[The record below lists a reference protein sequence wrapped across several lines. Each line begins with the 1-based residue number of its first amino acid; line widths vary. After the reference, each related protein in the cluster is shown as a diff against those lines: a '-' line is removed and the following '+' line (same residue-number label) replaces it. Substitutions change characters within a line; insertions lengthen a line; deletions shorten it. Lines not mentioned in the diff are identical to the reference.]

1 MPSVHFDSSVAPSA
15 DTQPDNQPDNQTDTQ
30 QMPQVVVQSDGQ
42 VPLDENWTH
51 IVALV
56 DCSGS
61 MSIVNPQNTANELTK
76 LVREQS
82 STRITTTLATFSDE
96 YKIIKNKVDGKE
108 FMVTASEINPNGPTA
123 IQESFC
129 KIIDDTGVELAAMND
144 VRPSKVIM
152 IILTD
157 GAENASTG
165 EYAGTLGLNLLR
177 EKIKH
182 QQEVYNWV
190 FYLLAANLD
199 AVSLGKTYGIP
210 ESCCI
215 TYAHSQ
221 GGCSNVMNSTSNALR
236 RMIATPSAQL
246 SANRTAVLTN
256 TGYTN
261 IERNVSMNHCVG
273 NTGSN
278 LPIPNQPVFTLPAM
292 PNIPTIPV
300 HLAMGAAVTTS
311 MSNPPVLTNLVEN
324 PADNI

>member
-1 MPSVHFDSSVAPSA
+1 MHRVHFESSKSSHS
-15 DTQPDNQPDNQTDTQ
+15 TQPQSQP
-30 QMPQVVVQSDGQ
+30 SGC

-61 MSIVNPQNTANELTK
+61 MSIINPQNTANELTK

-82 STRITTTLATFSDE
+82 ATRITTTLATFNNT

-108 FMVTASEINPNGPTA
+108 FMVTAQEINPNGPTA

-129 KIIDDTGVELAAMND
+129 KLIDDTGSDLASMTD
-144 VRPSKVIM
+144 VRPAKVIM

-157 GAENASTG
+157 GAENASTE
-165 EYAGTLGLNLLR
+165 EYAGVSGLHMLQ

-182 QQEVYNWV
+182 QQEVYNWI

-199 AVSLGKTYGIP
+199 GVALGKTYGIP

-221 GGCSNVMNSTSNALR
+221 GGCSNVMNSTSQALK
-236 RMIATPSAQL
+236 RMISTPSAQL
-246 SANRTAVLTN
+246 SANRNAVLTN
-256 TGYTN
+256 TGYTH
-261 IERNVSMNHCVG
+261 IERNVSIQHCTS
-273 NTGSN
+273 NTALPPLSN
-278 LPIPNQPVFTLPAM
+278 LMENHPKIIFTSAHQQNQQ
-292 PNIPTIPV
+292 N
-300 HLAMGAAVTTS
+300 
-311 MSNPPVLTNLVEN
+311 
-324 PADNI
+324 

>member
-1 MPSVHFDSSVAPSA
+1 MSNVHFADSIV
-15 DTQPDNQPDNQTDTQ
+15 QPE
-30 QMPQVVVQSDGQ
+30 VVQHEIT
-42 VPLDENWTH
+42 LDENWTH

-61 MSIVNPQNTANELTK
+61 MAIVNPQNTANELTK

-82 STRITTTLATFSDE
+82 ATRITTTLATFSSE
-96 YKIIKNKVDGKE
+96 YHIIKNKVDGKE
-108 FMVTASEINPNGPTA
+108 FMVTAQEINPNGPTA

-129 KIIDDTGVELAAMND
+129 KLIDDTGADLASMTD
-144 VRPSKVIM
+144 VRPAKVIM

-165 EYAGTLGLNLLR
+165 EYAGASGLHMLQ

-199 AVSLGKTYGIP
+199 AVALGKTYGIP

-221 GGCSNVMNSTSNALR
+221 GGCSNVMNSTAQALR

-246 SANRTAVLTN
+246 TANRSAVLTN

-261 IERNVSMNHCVG
+261 IERNVSMQHCAG
-273 NTGSN
+273 NT
-278 LPIPNQPVFTLPAM
+278 AM
-292 PNIPTIPV
+292 PIGTGNHSNVLPSLVINVPV
-300 HLAMGAAVTTS
+300 
-311 MSNPPVLTNLVEN
+311 NPPVLSNLVEN
-324 PADNI
+324 PADVQNP